1 MYEKRRKGRKRRKR
15 KKKRSLVP
23 LPLSQTHTRTSTLSL
38 NSPSLYIYY
47 IYNLESRI
55 VLCAL
60 YRCLPASVTT
70 SSILQA
76 PIFFYPVLSLSA
88 TPTNSI
94 LDPLHF
100 PSPRLRN
107 LSRHTRH
114 TLTYKSATH
123 ETRHQRYGRPIAR
136 RRFSRW
142 INSFSSRWPFL
153 CPFFPTTFAAPLT
166 NDYCLSEIRTATIS
180 PPGVYYFRRRCR
192 ERRDPSIRLH
202 SFLLFRQHRRR
213 LRARFRFFPYSTD
226 VSYFR

>member
-15 KKKRSLVP
+15 KKRD
-23 LPLSQTHTRTSTLSL
+23 LSCHFHYHKHTRTSTLSL

-142 INSFSSRWPFL
+142 INSFSSRWLFFA
-153 CPFFPTTFAAPLT
+153 PFFSRLLLPL
-166 NDYCLSEIRTATIS
+166 
-180 PPGVYYFRRRCR
+180 P
-192 ERRDPSIRLH
+192 
-202 SFLLFRQHRRR
+202 
-213 LRARFRFFPYSTD
+213 
-226 VSYFR
+226 

>member
-15 KKKRSLVP
+15 KKRD
-23 LPLSQTHTRTSTLSL
+23 LSCHFHYHKHTRTSTLSL

-94 LDPLHF
+94 LDPPCIFHLLAFVTCRDTHDTRWHTNPRPTRRDISVTDDRSPVVDFHGELILF
-100 PSPRLRN
+100 P
-107 LSRHTRH
+107 HVD
-114 TLTYKSATH
+114 
-123 ETRHQRYGRPIAR
+123 
-136 RRFSRW
+136 
-142 INSFSSRWPFL
+142 FSS
-153 CPFFPTTFAAPLT
+153 PFF
-166 NDYCLSEIRTATIS
+166 
-180 PPGVYYFRRRCR
+180 FR
-192 ERRDPSIRLH
+192 
-202 SFLLFRQHRRR
+202 LL
-213 LRARFRFFPYSTD
+213 LPFP
-226 VSYFR
+226 